1 MMMDP
6 LPPLTASFSCPTASS
21 DVPESSSFSS
31 LSEEPH
37 NQMMFEETDPTPSS
51 SCSSST
57 NHPLIGIDDEET
69 SNPVLKQVLN
79 DLKQAEQTYGS
90 NHYIVVDS
98 WNALGLIRIHMQRDV
113 IGARKCHQH
122 ALNII
127 FLHTQNN
134 PTKSSP
140 LSSSS
145 SSSSSTPSSNSLS
158 RQTATTLT
166 DLAYCDE
173 RLKRYDIALANYQ
186 KALEILTKELSENH
200 PQVISTRRAVTRL
213 VQL

>member
-1 MMMDP
+1 
-6 LPPLTASFSCPTASS
+6 
-21 DVPESSSFSS
+21 
-31 LSEEPH
+31 
-37 NQMMFEETDPTPSS
+37 
-51 SCSSST
+51 
-57 NHPLIGIDDEET
+57 
-69 SNPVLKQVLN
+69 
-79 DLKQAEQTYGS
+79 
-90 NHYIVVDS
+90 
-98 WNALGLIRIHMQRDV
+98 MQRDV

-134 PTKSSP
+134 PTKSSSP
-140 LSSSS
+140 SPP
-145 SSSSSTPSSNSLS
+145 SSSSTTSSNSLS

-200 PQVISTRRAVTRL
+200 PQVISTKRAVTRL
-213 VQL
+213 VQP